1 MFKASRISAFLLLSA
16 LVLPAFHLSSPAWG
30 KTPADTLVI
39 GVASD
44 PAVLDPAVS
53 SDNFDWRV
61 SYPAYDRLVK
71 FKVVNGE
78 GSTEVEPM
86 AAESWTVSEDGKTW
100 TFKIRPGI
108 TVSDGSPLDAAA
120 VKFSFDR
127 LMKIAM
133 GPAGNLECLAS
144 TEAPDASTVVF
155 TLKYP
160 FAPFLQILA
169 INGCSIIN
177 PAVMKHEKDGDM
189 ARGWLAENTDGSGPF
204 TLRQWKRGERL
215 IMEARPGY
223 WGGEPKIK
231 RVILRP
237 MREASDRRLAL
248 EKGDIDI
255 TESILMDQLPALE
268 KNPDV
273 AVRRYDGQ
281 FVEYVYVNNT
291 RPALSDKRV
300 RQALNYAVD
309 FKGIIDFVLQ
319 GNGDQAI
326 SPIPKGMWGHDD
338 KAFRYERN
346 PEKARALLAE
356 AGVKDLSLT
365 LIYSERRAVWEQIA
379 TILQSNFADIGVK
392 LDLVLLSNAT
402 LRDRMGNGDFDLC
415 LGAWSPD
422 FADPYMFANLWYDS
436 ANAGMAGN
444 RSFYSNPKVDDL
456 LRKAARSTN
465 QAERVDL
472 YKQVQDIVIDD
483 AAYILLYQLKAVV
496 PMRTNVKGF
505 VFNPMLESMYNIESM
520 WKE

>member
-1 MFKASRISAFLLLSA
+1 
-16 LVLPAFHLSSPAWG
+16 
-30 KTPADTLVI
+30 
-39 GVASD
+39 
-44 PAVLDPAVS
+44 
-53 SDNFDWRV
+53 
-61 SYPAYDRLVK
+61 
-71 FKVVNGE
+71 
-78 GSTEVEPM
+78 
-86 AAESWTVSEDGKTW
+86 
-100 TFKIRPGI
+100 
-108 TVSDGSPLDAAA
+108 
-120 VKFSFDR
+120 
-127 LMKIAM
+127 MKIAM

-281 FVEYVYVNNT
+281 FGEYVYVNNT
-291 RPALSDKRV
+291 RPTLSDKRV

-402 LRDRMGNGDFDLC
+402 LRDSMVTGTSISASAHGVRILPTRTCSPTSGMILPTR
-415 LGAWSPD
+415 AWPATAPSIPIRKWTTCC
-422 FADPYMFANLWYDS
+422 ARRPAPQIRPS
-436 ANAGMAGN
+436 ASICTS
-444 RSFYSNPKVDDL
+444 RFRIS
-456 LRKAARSTN
+456 
-465 QAERVDL
+465 
-472 YKQVQDIVIDD
+472 
-483 AAYILLYQLKAVV
+483 
-496 PMRTNVKGF
+496 
-505 VFNPMLESMYNIESM
+505 
-520 WKE
+520 

>member
-1 MFKASRISAFLLLSA
+1 MKRRNVLTVLIVLLCSAATLWAAGAKEPAATTASTSENEFLSDTAGLTDGAFLEGVPTPTQDWEIANITRTLMNA
-16 LVLPAFHLSSPAWG
+16 HWVKNKEGFEAAGKHYGVTANVL
-30 KTPADTLVI
+30 
-39 GVASD
+39 
-44 PAVLDPAVS
+44 AV
-53 SDNFDWRV
+53 
-61 SYPAYDRLVK
+61 
-71 FKVVNGE
+71 
-78 GSTEVEPM
+78 
-86 AAESWTVSEDGKTW
+86 ESEQDV
-100 TFKIRPGI
+100 
-108 TVSDGSPLDAAA
+108 
-120 VKFSFDR
+120 
-127 LMKIAM
+127 
-133 GPAGNLECLAS
+133 
-144 TEAPDASTVVF
+144 
-155 TLKYP
+155 
-160 FAPFLQILA
+160 
-169 INGCSIIN
+169 
-177 PAVMKHEKDGDM
+177 
-189 ARGWLAENTDGSGPF
+189 
-204 TLRQWKRGERL
+204 
-215 IMEARPGY
+215 
-223 WGGEPKIK
+223 
-231 RVILRP
+231 
-237 MREASDRRLAL
+237 
-248 EKGDIDI
+248 
-255 TESILMDQLPALE
+255 MDQLPALE

-291 RPALSDKRV
+291 RPTLSDKRV